1 MSTKSDTS
9 RTSSSK
15 SIVTCGKL
23 YCTVHTVNVDYT
35 SMFHVQLDTPHKK
48 FIALVDN
55 KKAHL
60 FQ

>member
-9 RTSSSK
+9 RTPSST

-23 YCTVHTVNVDYT
+23 YRTVHTVSVDYT
-35 SMFHVQLDTPHKK
+35 SMFHVQLDTPLKK
-48 FIALVDN
+48 FIAFIDD

>member
-1 MSTKSDTS
+1 MSTKSDNS
-9 RTSSSK
+9 RTSSSIP
-15 SIVTCGKL
+15 IVTCNKL
-23 YCTVHTVNVDYT
+23 YCTVQTLNVDIT
-35 SMFHVQLDTPHKK
+35 SMFHVELDTLHKK

>member
-1 MSTKSDTS
+1 MSTKSDI
-9 RTSSSK
+9 
-15 SIVTCGKL
+15 SIKLPSTPTVTCGKM
-23 YCTVHTVNVDYT
+23 YCTAQTVNVDYT
-35 SMFHVQLDTPHKK
+35 SMSHVQLDTPHKK

>member
-9 RTSSSK
+9 RTSSSTPT
-15 SIVTCGKL
+15 VTCGKL
-23 YCTVHTVNVDYT
+23 YCTVKTVNVDYT